1 MVMPHGNMAWQCKN
15 CGWKKEQYCRS
26 DVIIGP
32 PQECPECQH
41 TNFKFI
47 KMPKSASM
55 FEILK
60 NLVNK
65 K

>member
-1 MVMPHGNMAWQCKN
+1 MPLGNMAWQCEN

-47 KMPKSASM
+47 KMPKS
-55 FEILK
+55 L
-60 NLVNK
+60 NYQRLV
-65 K
+65 